1 MLIQEP
7 VTTSVWKLLEEL
19 FLESANKQST
29 GKYAALSDADKR
41 SALLEFANEQA
52 LISKRWAA
60 IVQDLRSVGLRSWT
74 RTIEIAGVVTGATA
88 KPGIAIAGVRTWQPP
103 IPLTVLKAPAM
114 TYFTDASTTGQV
126 FFGQLPWVIGIIE
139 EPNTRLLIGTAMR
152 RGRTDEGQAVWSL
165 RDANLMN
172 L

>member
-60 IVQDLRSVGLRSWT
+60 IVQDLRSVGLRS
-74 RTIEIAGVVTGATA
+74 
-88 KPGIAIAGVRTWQPP
+88 
-103 IPLTVLKAPAM
+103 
-114 TYFTDASTTGQV
+114 
-126 FFGQLPWVIGIIE
+126 
-139 EPNTRLLIGTAMR
+139 
-152 RGRTDEGQAVWSL
+152 
-165 RDANLMN
+165 
-172 L
+172 